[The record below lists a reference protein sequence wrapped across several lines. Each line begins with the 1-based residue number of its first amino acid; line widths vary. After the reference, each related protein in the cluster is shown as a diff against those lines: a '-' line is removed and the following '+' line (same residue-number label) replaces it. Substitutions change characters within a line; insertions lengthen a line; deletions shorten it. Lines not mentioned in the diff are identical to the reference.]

1 MAKTSTVKDSVLDEV
16 VHRRVYPSGLTV
28 YVVRKPAFT
37 KSYATF
43 ATRYGSIDTSL
54 DGKTRLPDGIAHF
67 LEHKIFETPE
77 GDAFDLFAAR
87 GASANAF
94 TSFSSTRYLFGTSQD
109 YAANLRTLI
118 EVVLDLHVDHDNVE
132 KEKGIIDQEIAM
144 YDDDPDWRI
153 FAGALQALYVH
164 HPIRIDIAGTK
175 KSISVITPE
184 LLRRVHAAY
193 YHPRNMVLAACSPE
207 PVGTTFAAV
216 EELVEGRKFGRAA
229 KLHRTAADEPDRV
242 RNRSKRIALPVA
254 RPRLLLAL
262 KDSPARGSGKARLRR
277 ELAAAVVLDC
287 LFGNSGEVYLD
298 LYERGLVDDNF
309 SFNYSSDTSYAFAL
323 AGGETDDVPRL
334 RRALDR
340 QLDRLGREGI
350 AASDFERIRN
360 KELGGYARAFN
371 APDRIAQMLVGH
383 HFRGT
388 TIADYRE
395 VLFRLTRA
403 EVNRTLRRLAAPERR
418 CYSTVVPRK

>member
-1 MAKTSTVKDSVLDEV
+1 
-16 VHRRVYPSGLTV
+16 
-28 YVVRKPAFT
+28 
-37 KSYATF
+37 
-43 ATRYGSIDTSL
+43 
-54 DGKTRLPDGIAHF
+54 
-67 LEHKIFETPE
+67 
-77 GDAFDLFAAR
+77 
-87 GASANAF
+87 
-94 TSFSSTRYLFGTSQD
+94 
-109 YAANLRTLI
+109 
-118 EVVLDLHVDHDNVE
+118 
-132 KEKGIIDQEIAM
+132 
-144 YDDDPDWRI
+144 
-153 FAGALQALYVH
+153 
-164 HPIRIDIAGTK
+164 
-175 KSISVITPE
+175 
-184 LLRRVHAAY
+184 
-193 YHPRNMVLAACSPE
+193 
-207 PVGTTFAAV
+207 
-216 EELVEGRKFGRAA
+216 
-229 KLHRTAADEPDRV
+229 
-242 RNRSKRIALPVA
+242 VA

-262 KDSPARGSGKARLRR
+262 KDSPASGSGRARLRR

-309 SFNYSSDTSYAFAL
+309 SFNYSSDSSYAFAL

-340 QLDRLGREGI
+340 HLDRLGREGI
-350 AASDFERIRN
+350 AAADFERVRN

-418 CYSTVVPRK
+418 CYSTVLPRK